1 MNKYLAEIK
10 KEAIDYLLKYDEQP
24 NIVFI
29 DVDIYMQIKAS
40 SEFSD
45 SKIFGLRV
53 MTTDQEQ
60 DFIHVSRV
68 EN

>member
-1 MNKYLAEIK
+1 MNKHLTEIK
-10 KEAIDYLLKYDEQP
+10 KKAIEYLLKYDEQP

-45 SKIFGLRV
+45 QKVFGLRV

-68 EN
+68 DS